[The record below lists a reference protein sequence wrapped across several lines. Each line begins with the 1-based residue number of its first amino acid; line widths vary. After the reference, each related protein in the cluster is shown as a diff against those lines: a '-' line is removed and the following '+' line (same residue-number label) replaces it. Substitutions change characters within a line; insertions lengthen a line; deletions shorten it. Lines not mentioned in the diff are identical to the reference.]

1 MLIRQYGQQIRI
13 DTPAKVNFFLE
24 LHGRRDDGF
33 HQIDTVMQTVS
44 LWDQLRFDRTDVDGV
59 ELSCQ
64 LRQPSGQPAEQD
76 SIPTDHRNLVVRAC
90 QRLREYASENQL
102 AAPVPSWGLK
112 IELTKWIPSAA
123 GLGGASSDCAAALVG
138 ANRAWGLGLSLS
150 ELHSIAAELGS
161 DVPFFLYGGACRC
174 TGRGE
179 IIEPVSAVAGVNLVI
194 VKPPVALS
202 TKEVFSR
209 VGSSD
214 DSSRDDSIQKTLLTD
229 QQSSTAVLASAEA
242 TIKAISTGR
251 PQQIAGSLFNRL
263 AEPAAQMT
271 DQLDRMS
278 YLFEQAGSLGHQMS
292 GSGSS
297 YFGIFTSRKSA
308 RIARQQL
315 ASQLSDCRVFAV
327 RTLAASD
334 EVIAPEMLNSLNSP
348 LAHEGTPRWK

>member
-1 MLIRQYGQQIRI
+1 MLIRQYGHQIRI

-24 LHGRRDDGF
+24 LHGRREDGF

-44 LWDQLRFDRTDVDGV
+44 LRDQLRFARTAGTAV

-64 LRQPSGQPAEQD
+64 LRQPSGQPSEQD
-76 SIPTDHRNLVVRAC
+76 PIPTDHRNLVVRAC
-90 QRLREYASENQL
+90 QRLREYANENQI
-102 AAPVPSWGLK
+102 APPLSSWGLK

-138 ANRAWGLGLSLS
+138 ANRVWELGLSLTQ
-150 ELHSIAAELGS
+150 LHSIAAELGS

-179 IIEPVSAVAGVNLVI
+179 VIEPVTATAGVNLVI

-202 TKEVFSR
+202 TGDVFSR
-209 VGSSD
+209 V
-214 DSSRDDSIQKTLLTD
+214 DSNETASAAGHQN
-229 QQSSTAVLASAEA
+229 STAFPTSAETTVEA
-242 TIKAISTGR
+242 LSTGHS
-251 PQQIAGSLFNRL
+251 QQIAASLFNRL
-263 AEPAAQMT
+263 AKPAAQLT

-278 YLFEQAGSLGHQMS
+278 HLFERAGSLGHQMS

-297 YFGIFTSRKSA
+297 YFGIFPNRKSA

-315 ASQLSDCRVFAV
+315 ASQLTDCRLFAV
-327 RTLAASD
+327 RTLAARGQ
-334 EVIAPEMLNSLNSP
+334 EFAPPMLASLNSP
-348 LAHEGTPRWK
+348 IAHEGTPRWK

>member
-1 MLIRQYGQQIRI
+1 MLIRQYGHQIRI

-44 LWDQLRFDRTDVDGV
+44 LWDQLRFVPTDAEDV
-59 ELSCQ
+59 ELTCQ
-64 LRQPSGQPAEQD
+64 LRQPSGQPGEQD
-76 SIPTDHRNLVVRAC
+76 PIPTDHRNLVVRAC
-90 QRLREYASENQL
+90 KRLQDYAHQNQI
-102 AAPVPSWGLK
+102 APPSLSWGLK

-138 ANRAWGLGLSLS
+138 ANRVWGLDLSLPQ
-150 ELHSIAAELGS
+150 LHSIAAELGS

-179 IIEPVSAVAGVNLVI
+179 IIQPVAATAGVNLVI

-209 VGSSD
+209 V
-214 DSSRDDSIQKTLLTD
+214 DSSQTKSPTD
-229 QQSSTAVLASAEA
+229 HQSSTAAIASAEA
-242 TIKAISTGR
+242 TVRSISTGR

-263 AEPAAQMT
+263 AKPAAQLT

-278 YLFEQAGSLGHQMS
+278 HVFEQAGSLGHRMS

-297 YFGIFTSRKSA
+297 YFGIFPNRKSA

-315 ASQLSDCRVFAV
+315 ASQLNDCRVFAV
-327 RTLAASD
+327 RTLAATD
-334 EVIAPEMLNSLNSP
+334 HVIAPPMMASLNSP
-348 LAHEGTPRWK
+348 PAHEGTPRWK

>member
-1 MLIRQYGQQIRI
+1 MLIRQYGHQIRI

-24 LHGRRDDGF
+24 LHGRREDGF

-44 LWDQLRFDRTDVDGV
+44 LWDQLRFVQTDSDDVK
-59 ELSCQ
+59 LKCQ
-64 LRQPSGQPAEQD
+64 LRQPSGQPGEQD
-76 SIPTDHRNLVVRAC
+76 PIPTDQRNLVVRAC
-90 QRLREYASENQL
+90 QRLREYANKNQIASPL
-102 AAPVPSWGLK
+102 TSWGLE

-138 ANRAWGLGLSLS
+138 ANRVWDLGLSLPQ
-150 ELHSIAAELGS
+150 LHSIAAELGS

-179 IIEPVSAVAGVNLVI
+179 IIQPVSATAGVNLVI

-209 VGSSD
+209 VDSHRIVSSANH
-214 DSSRDDSIQKTLLTD
+214 
-229 QQSSTAVLASAEA
+229 QSPTALLASAETA
-242 TIKAISTGR
+242 VRAVATGR

-263 AEPAAQMT
+263 TEPAAQLT

-278 YLFEQAGSLGHQMS
+278 NLFERAGSLGHQMS

-297 YFGIFTSRKSA
+297 YFGIFPSRKSA
-308 RIARQQL
+308 RIARQKL
-315 ASQLSDCRVFAV
+315 ASQLNDCRVFAV
-327 RTLAASD
+327 RTLPATDHTNAPPILAS
-334 EVIAPEMLNSLNSP
+334 VTCP
-348 LAHEGTPRWK
+348 LANEGTPRWK